1 MLAMFARSYFGFYLQ
16 SKQNAALNACSLTL
30 AKKIAHDD
38 GIQYQSEWRK
48 QEPEAN
54 PVKPCEL

>member
-16 SKQNAALNACSLTL
+16 SKQNVALNACSLTL

-38 GIQYQSEWRK
+38 GIQ
-48 QEPEAN
+48 
-54 PVKPCEL
+54 